1 METVIN
7 FLLASLIGIGITL
20 LVLFCIVKF
29 LLDQTEDK

>member
-1 METVIN
+1 
-7 FLLASLIGIGITL
+7 LASLIGIGITL

>member
-7 FLLASLIGIGITL
+7 FLLMALLGMAITL
-20 LVLFCIVKF
+20 VVLICIVKF